1 MDSGKQEIPDLQEP
15 AIQAKFFFVNK
26 SISCGECGLH
36 HSNSGEKGVCSSAA
50 LGQDAISY
58 LTKGG
63 ERSFSKALFLS
74 QNAFSVDCMCRV
86 SREVFVTIQLL

>member
-63 ERSFSKALFLS
+63 ERSVFQGLISFSECF
-74 QNAFSVDCMCRV
+74 QC
-86 SREVFVTIQLL
+86 